1 MKLLIVRHGDPD
13 YAKDSLTEKGWREAR
28 YLSKRLIKIG
38 IDDFYVSPLGRA
50 RATASFTLD
59 RLGQTAEVKDWL
71 QEFPARIQEPSRPG
85 EQKIAW
91 DWLPEDWTKEERF
104 YQADHWFEVEN
115 MQKGH
120 VKELYDQVAAGLD
133 EILARH
139 GYAREGNYYRTDR
152 GNTDTVALFCH
163 FGVECV
169 MLSHLLH
176 ISPMPLWHGSC
187 ALPSSVT
194 TLVTEERR
202 KGIASFRM
210 LSFGDLSHLYVHG
223 EVPAFAAR
231 FCEVYENENQRHD

>member
-28 YLSKRLIKIG
+28 YLSERLIKMG

-71 QEFPARIQEPSRPG
+71 QEFPARIEEPSRPG

-91 DWLPEDWTKEERF
+91 DWLPEDWTTEERF

-115 MQKGH
+115 MRKGH
-120 VKELYDQVAAGLD
+120 VKALYDQVVHGLD

-139 GYAREGNYYRTDR
+139 GYVREGNYYRTDR

-231 FCEVYENENQRHD
+231 FCEVYENENERHD

>member
-1 MKLLIVRHGDPD
+1 MKLLIVRHADPD
-13 YAKDSLTEKGWREAR
+13 YEKDSLTGKGWREAR
-28 YLSKRLIKIG
+28 YLSERLIKME

-50 RATASFTLD
+50 KDTASFTLD
-59 RLGQTAEVKDWL
+59 RLGQTAEVRDWL
-71 QEFPARIQEPSRPG
+71 QEFPARIEEPSRPG

-91 DWLPEDWTKEERF
+91 DWLPQDWTAEKRF
-104 YQADHWFEVEN
+104 YQVDHWFEVEN
-115 MQKGH
+115 MQKGN
-120 VKELYDQVAAGLD
+120 VKALYDRVAAGLD
-133 EILARH
+133 EILAGH
-139 GYAREGNYYRTDR
+139 GYEREGNYYRTAR

-169 MLSHLLH
+169 ILSHLLH
-176 ISPMPLWHGSC
+176 ISPMPLWHGTC

-223 EVPAFAAR
+223 EAPAFAAR

>member
-28 YLSKRLIKIG
+28 YLSERLIKQE
-38 IDDFYVSPLGRA
+38 IDEFYVSPLGRA
-50 RATASFTLD
+50 KDTASFTLD

-71 QEFPARIQEPSRPG
+71 QEFPARIEEPSRPG

-91 DWLPEDWTKEERF
+91 DWLPADWTTKERF
-104 YQADHWFEVEN
+104 YQADHWFEVGN
-115 MQKGH
+115 MQKGN
-120 VKELYDQVAAGLD
+120 VKALYDQVAHGLD

-139 GYAREGNYYRTDR
+139 GYVREGNYYRTEQ

-176 ISPMPLWHGSC
+176 ISPMPLWHGAC

-231 FCEVYENENQRHD
+231 FCEVYENEDQRHD

>member
-1 MKLLIVRHGDPD
+1 MR
-13 YAKDSLTEKGWREAR
+13 
-28 YLSKRLIKIG
+28 
-38 IDDFYVSPLGRA
+38 
-50 RATASFTLD
+50 
-59 RLGQTAEVKDWL
+59 
-71 QEFPARIQEPSRPG
+71 
-85 EQKIAW
+85 
-91 DWLPEDWTKEERF
+91 
-104 YQADHWFEVEN
+104 
-115 MQKGH
+115 KGH

-139 GYAREGNYYRTDR
+139 GYVREGNYYRIAQ

-231 FCEVYENENQRHD
+231 FCEVYENENERHD

>member
-28 YLSKRLIKIG
+28 YLSERLIKMG

-71 QEFPARIQEPSRPG
+71 QEFPARIEEPSRPG

-91 DWLPEDWTKEERF
+91 DWLPEDWTTEERF

-115 MQKGH
+115 MRKGH
-120 VKELYDQVAAGLD
+120 VKALYDQVVHGLD

-139 GYAREGNYYRTDR
+139 GYVREGNYYRTDQ

-231 FCEVYENENQRHD
+231 FCEVYENENERHD

>member
-28 YLSKRLIKIG
+28 YLSERLIKMG

-71 QEFPARIQEPSRPG
+71 QEFPARIEEPSRPG

-115 MQKGH
+115 MRKGH

-139 GYAREGNYYRTDR
+139 GYVREGNYYRTAQ

>member
-28 YLSKRLIKIG
+28 YLSERLIKQE
-38 IDDFYVSPLGRA
+38 IDEFYVSPLGRA
-50 RATASFTLD
+50 KDTASFTLD
-59 RLGQTAEVKDWL
+59 RLGQTAEVKDWM
-71 QEFPARIQEPSRPG
+71 QEFPARIEEPSRPG

-91 DWLPEDWTKEERF
+91 DWLPADWTTEERF

-115 MQKGH
+115 MQKGN
-120 VKELYDQVAAGLD
+120 VKALYDQVAHGLD

-139 GYAREGNYYRTDR
+139 GYVREGNYYRTEQ

-176 ISPMPLWHGSC
+176 ISPMPLWQGAC

-231 FCEVYENENQRHD
+231 FCEVYENKDQRHD

>member
-13 YAKDSLTEKGWREAR
+13 YAKDSMTEKGWREAR
-28 YLSKRLIKIG
+28 YLSERLIKMG

-115 MQKGH
+115 MRKGY

-139 GYAREGNYYRTDR
+139 GYVREGNYYRTDQ

-231 FCEVYENENQRHD
+231 FCEVYENENERHD

>member
-28 YLSKRLIKIG
+28 YLSERLIKQE
-38 IDDFYVSPLGRA
+38 IDEFYVSPLGRA
-50 RATASFTLD
+50 KDTASFTLD

-71 QEFPARIQEPSRPG
+71 QEFPARIEEPSRPG

-91 DWLPEDWTKEERF
+91 DWLPTDWTAEERF

-115 MQKGH
+115 MQKGN
-120 VKELYDQVAAGLD
+120 VKALYDQVAHGLD
-133 EILARH
+133 EILAHH
-139 GYAREGNYYRTDR
+139 GYLREGNYYRTEQ

-176 ISPMPLWHGSC
+176 TSPMPLWHGAC

-231 FCEVYENENQRHD
+231 FCEVYENEDQRHD

>member
-28 YLSKRLIKIG
+28 YLSERLIKMG

-115 MQKGH
+115 MRKGY

-139 GYAREGNYYRTDR
+139 GYVREGNYYRTDQ

-231 FCEVYENENQRHD
+231 FCEVYENENERHD

>member
-28 YLSKRLIKIG
+28 YLSERLIKMG

-104 YQADHWFEVEN
+104 YQADHWFEVKN
-115 MQKGH
+115 MRKGH

-139 GYAREGNYYRTDR
+139 GYAREGNYYRTAQ

>member
-1 MKLLIVRHGDPD
+1 MRLLIVRHGDPD
-13 YAKDSLTEKGWREAR
+13 YEHDTLTEKGWREAELLSER
-28 YLSKRLIKIG
+28 LSKLPVKE
-38 IDDFYVSPLGRA
+38 FYVSPLGRA
-50 RATASFTLD
+50 KDTASLTLQKMNREAKECLWLREFDTKID
-59 RLGQTAEVKDWL
+59 RPDC
-71 QEFPARIQEPSRPG
+71 PD
-85 EQKIAW
+85 QKSIAW

-115 MQKGH
+115 MRKGH

-139 GYAREGNYYRTDR
+139 GYAREGNYYRTAQ

-231 FCEVYENENQRHD
+231 FCEVYENENERHD